1 LLSSRQKSIIG
12 TDVQNIWENNKKEG
26 PVFLLTLSNTSAD
39 IASLGWKVSN
49 LKNFELQLFN
59 IRRL

>member
-1 LLSSRQKSIIG
+1 MQKSIIG